1 MPHSRIQVRRS
12 LSERWIVLLIAGL
25 ALLAQIGLYGSGRPE
40 GPVRSDGISYHVYL
54 PAIVLYGNPTLWS
67 VADESYGG
75 AFPEYTGIYR
85 WPNTSWWL
93 NSHPIGPA
101 VLSLPFFLIAH
112 ALTLWSNLPP
122 DGFSRY
128 YQIGASLAGLT
139 YGAAGL
145 SVLLGFLL
153 RHVTRGV
160 AVLTILVITFGTNLF
175 HYMTLDATFS
185 HAFAFFLV
193 AALVDATDRWWGEP
207 SRAHALRLGVVVG
220 LLLLTRHSHG
230 LLLAVPALWGLGA
243 GRSVG
248 AQVQAL
254 WKRRWQVLLAGLVA
268 GFIMLPQLAIY
279 RAVTGQWI
287 ISSYALIPGA
297 ETLHTPR
304 VWDVWFSTQKGLFFW
319 SPILLVSIAGFWLR
333 HPLVRGARWS
343 VVTAFLVISVLI
355 GSWHDWQFGGSYGHR
370 GFTDILPLLAI
381 PIAIVIAWA
390 SRAPVPVRVTM
401 SVITLLVVS
410 LSVFQMWQ
418 YWVGLIP
425 YSDTT
430 WQQYREVFLRWR

>member
-25 ALLAQIGLYGSGRPE
+25 ALLAQIGLYGSGRQE
-40 GPVRSDGISYHVYL
+40 GPVRSDGLSYHVYL
-54 PAIVLYGNPTLWS
+54 PAIILYGNPTLWA

-112 ALTLWSNLPP
+112 VLTLWSNLPP

-128 YQIGASLAGLT
+128 YQIGASLAGLV

-145 SVLLGFLL
+145 SVLLGFLR
-153 RHVTRGV
+153 RHVKPRV
-160 AVLTILVITFGTNLF
+160 AVITILLITFGTNLF

-185 HAFAFFLV
+185 HAFAFCLV
-193 AALVDATDRWWGEP
+193 AALVDTTDRWWHAP
-207 SRAHALRLGVVVG
+207 SLAHTVRLGAVVG
-220 LLLLTRHSHG
+220 FLLLTRHSHAM
-230 LLLAVPALWGLGA
+230 LLVVPALWGLGA
-243 GRSVG
+243 GRSVA

-254 WKRRWQVLLAGLVA
+254 WDRRWHVLLAGLVA
-268 GFIMLPQLAIY
+268 GLIMLPQLAIY
-279 RAVTGQWI
+279 HAVTDHWI
-287 ISSYALIPGA
+287 ISPYALIPGA
-297 ETLHTPR
+297 ETLHAPR

-319 SPILLVSIAGFWLR
+319 SPILLVSVAGLWLR

-370 GFTDILPLLAI
+370 GFTDILPLLVI
-381 PIAIVIAWA
+381 PIAAVIAWA
-390 SRAPVPVRVTM
+390 LRAPAPVRATM
-401 SVITLLVVS
+401 SVIGVLIVS

-418 YWVGLIP
+418 YWAGLLP

>member
-12 LSERWIVLLIAGL
+12 LGERRIVLLIAGL

-54 PAIVLYGNPTLWS
+54 PAIILYGNPTLWA

-145 SVLLGFLL
+145 SVLLGFLR
-153 RHVTRGV
+153 RHVTPGV
-160 AVLTILVITFGTNLF
+160 SVLTILLITFGTNLF

-193 AALVDATDRWWGEP
+193 SALVDVTDRWWRVP
-207 SRAHALRLGVVVG
+207 SRAHTSGLGAVVG
-220 LLLLTRHSHG
+220 LLLLTRHSHA
-230 LLLAVPALWGLGA
+230 LLLAVPSLWGLGA
-243 GRSVG
+243 GRSV
-248 AQVQAL
+248 ATQVQAF
-254 WKRRWQVLLAGLVA
+254 WDRRWQVLLAGLVA
-268 GFIMLPQLAIY
+268 GLILLPQLAIY
-279 RAVTGQWI
+279 HAVTGRWI

-297 ETLHTPR
+297 ETLHVPR

-319 SPILLVSIAGFWLR
+319 SPILLVSIAGLWLR
-333 HPLVRGARWS
+333 DPLVRGARWS
-343 VVTAFLVISVLI
+343 VVTAFLAISLLI
-355 GSWHDWQFGGSYGHR
+355 GSWHDWQFGGSFGHR

-381 PIAIVIAWA
+381 PIAAVIAWA
-390 SRAPVPVRVTM
+390 SRAPAPARAT
-401 SVITLLVVS
+401 VS
-410 LSVFQMWQ
+410 LVTALAVALSVLQMWQ
-418 YWVGLIP
+418 YWIGLIP

-430 WQQYREVFLRWR
+430 WEQYREVFLRWR